1 MQWYFEV
8 LSPPDGEAPLEI
20 REQWVGVWFPI
31 EPRNMDGPQPE
42 TAEGIL
48 SGAPS
53 VMPDGVR
60 VSMTN
65 AIAALRSAG
74 RMEAAEWW
82 TAWWEGLGQPFE
94 VLLFERECGRV
105 VSNPERRPKDEQE
118 SL

>member
-1 MQWYFEV
+1 MQWHFEV
-8 LSPPDGEAPLEI
+8 LRPPDGEAPLEI

-42 TAEGIL
+42 TAEGVL

-65 AIAALRSAG
+65 ALAALRSSG

-82 TAWWEGLGQPFE
+82 TAWWNGQGQLPDE
-94 VLLFERECGRV
+94 LLFERSCGRI
-105 VSNPERRPKDEQE
+105 VSNPERTPPDESERQ
-118 SL
+118 